1 MRRTIERTRLC
12 GGGGPVELEAT
23 RVGDTAPLPLLYR
36 ITPILHAYADL
47 TRHAIISNER
57 E

>member
-12 GGGGPVELEAT
+12 GGGPVELEAT